1 MKSIEESVSFNFKN
15 AEYELKNAY
24 AKDLKNEKFQK
35 LVNTLKVKD
44 NVAYKYVTKLEQTV
58 DDLNN
63 CHNCKGLA
71 GCKNKVTGMLY
82 YPKLV
87 DEKLEFN
94 YVACRF
100 LKKQIEETE
109 EVKSKFYKMPYEI
122 ERARMSE
129 IEVDKTRSQ
138 VIKWIKKFYDNYKKD
153 GKGKG
158 LYLHG
163 SFGSGKTFI
172 ISALLN
178 ELSKEGYKV
187 IVIYYPSFLSS
198 LKENFNSEDY
208 SDRLEEVKDAD
219 LLLLDDIGAELISP
233 WNRDEILGTIVQY
246 RMDNKKSTFFTSNY
260 NLEELENHL
269 IIGNKVED
277 KINARRI
284 MERIKY
290 LTEDMELIGENRR
303 K

>member
-1 MKSIEESVSFNFKN
+1 MKSIEESVSFSFKN
-15 AEYELKNAY
+15 ADIELKSAY

-44 NVAYKYVTKLEQTV
+44 NIAYKYVTKLEQTV

-71 GCKNKVTGMLY
+71 GCRNKVTGMVY
-82 YPKLV
+82 YPKLI
-87 DEKLEFN
+87 DERLEFN
-94 YVACRF
+94 YVACKY
-100 LKKQIEETE
+100 LKKQIAENE
-109 EVKSKFYKMPYEI
+109 EVKSEFYKMPYEI

-129 IEVDKTRSQ
+129 IEVDKTRSN
-138 VIKWIKKFYDNYKKD
+138 VLKWIKKFYDSYKKE

-163 SFGSGKTFI
+163 SFGSGKTYI

-187 IVIYYPSFLSS
+187 VVVYYPSFLSS

-208 SDRLEEVKDAD
+208 GDRLEEVKDAD

-290 LTEDMELIGENRR
+290 LTDDMELIGENRR